1 MKEFKEIIDGIAHSL
16 NMTVDSLVKAYP
28 HLRTEYSWYYACTTV
43 QIVFGVLLFLGVCGS
58 ISTFINWVYS
68 INDYHK
74 TEAECSNNFKVFS
87 GVFVI
92 TLIIFTVFLAS
103 CFVKGFTSPDVMII
117 NKVIATV
124 SCGGE

>member
-43 QIVFGVLLFLGVCGS
+43 QIVFGALLFLGLCGT
-58 ISTFINWVYS
+58 ISTFIHWVYNL
-68 INDYHK
+68 NDYHC
-74 TEAECSNNFKVFS
+74 TEKQIDNSL
-87 GVFVI
+87 
-92 TLIIFTVFLAS
+92 TIFTMVMMTTLVIFAIFLIS

-117 NKVIATV
+117 NKVIGTI
-124 SCGGE
+124 SCRE